1 MAGLKFEQA
10 LKRLEKIVEEL
21 EKGDLSLDESL
32 KRYEEGIKLSRFC
45 TKKLEETER
54 KVELLTKNKNGEF
67 EKTPYEEKGFEENVA
82 EKKDDRYK
90 KEPASKSKKL
100 RKKKKKT
107 DEEGFLFEENK

>member
-54 KVELLTKNKNGEF
+54 KVELLTKNEKGEF
-67 EKTPYEEKGFEENVA
+67 EKTPYEEKGFEENVT
-82 EKKDDRYK
+82 EKETPYEKGT
-90 KEPASKSKKL
+90 AAKSRKS

-107 DEEGFLFEENK
+107 DEEGFLFEEDK

>member
-10 LKRLEKIVEEL
+10 LKRLEEIVEEL

-54 KVELLTKNKNGEF
+54 KVELLTKNEKGEF
-67 EKTPYEEKGFEENVA
+67 EKTPYEEK
-82 EKKDDRYK
+82 D
-90 KEPASKSKKL
+90 EPAHRMSQGPAAKSRKL
-100 RKKKKKT
+100 RKKKKKA
-107 DEEGFLFEENK
+107 DDEGFLFEEDK

>member
-10 LKRLEKIVEEL
+10 LKRLEEIVEEL
-21 EKGDLSLDESL
+21 EKGNLSLDESL

-67 EKTPYEEKGFEENVA
+67 EKIPYEEKG
-82 EKKDDRYK
+82 
-90 KEPASKSKKL
+90 EPAVKSRKS
-100 RKKKKKT
+100 RKKKKKA
-107 DEEGFLFEENK
+107 DEEGFLFEEDK